1 MTTTDGPLELLRTL
15 EAEYPDTP
23 VFARRALLT
32 EINALRRR
40 LVMPEVDDRLL
51 PVGGPAA
58 VVRVVCKSRPDHSE
72 ARALYEEFVRVGP
85 ALEAHRAYADRVAEA
100 LNSPSMTP
108 VEPLA
113 TMGPGG
119 GPLLCDVCG
128 KPIPLEGGRY
138 HKVPAHEA
146 WASNPVKGWKSF
158 VSGGLV
164 IRLLPNGTI
173 RIYHGYPGHENAC
186 CTAAAK
192 AEEDADRAFRPRNT
206 LETFRKVIA
215 FVEDEFPHRSD
226 RDRNRLANDVLN
238 TIDDHARGFGVNKPE
253 ADRGM

>member
-1 MTTTDGPLELLRTL
+1 MTATDGPMELLRTL

-23 VFARRALLT
+23 VFARRALLI

-51 PVGGPAA
+51 PAGAPAPRVGPAP
-58 VVRVVCKSRPDHSE
+58 KPKPDHSE
-72 ARALYEEFVRVGP
+72 GRALYEEFVRVGP
-85 ALEAHRAYADRVAEA
+85 VLEAHRAYADRVAEA

-113 TMGPGG
+113 TAGPGG

-138 HKVPAHEA
+138 HKVPADVA
-146 WASNPVKGWKSF
+146 WAANPVKGWKSF

-164 IRLLPNGTI
+164 IRLLPNGTL
-173 RIYHGYPGHENAC
+173 RIYHGYPGHDGHC
-186 CTAAAK
+186 CEAGED
-192 AEEDADRAFRPRNT
+192 AEHAADRAFRPRNT

-215 FVEDEFPHRSD
+215 FLEDEFPRRSD
-226 RDRNRLANDVLN
+226 RDRNRLANDMLN
-238 TIDDHARGFGVNKPE
+238 TIDDWARGVGVNKPE
-253 ADRGM
+253 GL